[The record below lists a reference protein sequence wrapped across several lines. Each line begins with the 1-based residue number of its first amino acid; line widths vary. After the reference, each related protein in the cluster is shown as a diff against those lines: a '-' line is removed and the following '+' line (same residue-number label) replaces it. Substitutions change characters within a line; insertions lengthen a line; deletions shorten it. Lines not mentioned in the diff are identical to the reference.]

1 MWSEEHLQGV
11 NDRHFLLFALG
22 VFLALGAVMVGVGAM
37 EYEVRHL
44 ETVEETPRDAA
55 DFAQYDRLS
64 DRDRRIVDRAIAG
77 ERVVL
82 RDPARLPGPRQTK
95 GKLAVE
101 RDGQYYVL
109 SRRIFFNWRTSY
121 GLAAL
126 AMGFAG
132 IAAVSEAIRR
142 QHFPHR
148 PVYWLSR

>member
-1 MWSEEHLQGV
+1 MKDH
-11 NDRHFLLFALG
+11 HFLLFFLG

-37 EYEVRHL
+37 EYEVKL
-44 ETVEETPRDAA
+44 LDTVAEAPNDAA
-55 DFAQYDRLS
+55 DFTRYDRMS
-64 DRDRRIVDRAIAG
+64 DRDRRIADRAISG
-77 ERVVL
+77 ERVVI
-82 RDPARLPGPRQTK
+82 RDPARLPGPRETK

-121 GLAAL
+121 GMAAV
-126 AMGFAG
+126 AMALGG